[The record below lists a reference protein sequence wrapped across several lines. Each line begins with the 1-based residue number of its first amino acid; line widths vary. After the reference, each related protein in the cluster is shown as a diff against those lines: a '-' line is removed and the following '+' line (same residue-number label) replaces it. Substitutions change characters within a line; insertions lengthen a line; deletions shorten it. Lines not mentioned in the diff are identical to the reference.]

1 MCFVQMFYVWRRNVR
16 IFLEVFSSFFL
27 SGAKETNQGTPD
39 ISGAPNIDYTVGF
52 LDLTTNWTYGPS
64 NKDQGQILAN
74 LTYKLG
80 SINWCEFRQ
89 MSFQVLPP

>member
-1 MCFVQMFYVWRRNVR
+1 MCFVQMFYVWREKCENF
-16 IFLEVFSSFFL
+16 FLEVFSSFFYL
-27 SGAKETNQGTPD
+27 KLKKQTRGTPD

-74 LTYKLG
+74 LKYKL
-80 SINWCEFRQ
+80 
-89 MSFQVLPP
+89 V